1 MVTML
6 TMGRAI
12 IFCFLLLCSTSC
24 NTVYTEKQT
33 EALSKVVYAT
43 KDSLDAA
50 RVDLADEYATAATR
64 IVKPPKDRIEIQ
76 TIYKNSSAVIDK
88 NASSSKQ
95 RVVVIPSKYKND
107 VVVVVSSIEYQE
119 LLKDKEAYKQLQS
132 DHENLAKAKE
142 EVDEELTKQAEYRDQ
157 MIKDLNS
164 MQKVLAEKNLAL
176 LKCRGIIA
184 ALVLAIVAGIYLRMK
199 GIL

>member
-1 MVTML
+1 MDIPFKVIFFCIML
-6 TMGRAI
+6 LGPTA
-12 IFCFLLLCSTSC
+12 C

-50 RVDLADEYATAATR
+50 RVDLADEYATEATR
-64 IVKPPKDRIEIQ
+64 MVKPPKSRIEIR
-76 TIYKNSSAVIDK
+76 TIYKKPSAVLTK
-88 NASSSKQ
+88 NNNGTTQ

-107 VVVVVSSIEYQE
+107 VVVVVSSVEYEQ
-119 LLKDKEAYKQLQS
+119 LLKDKEAYDQLQA
-132 DHENLAKAKE
+132 DHATLSKAKQQ
-142 EVDEELTKQAEYRDQ
+142 VDDELSKQTEHRDQ
-157 MIKDLNS
+157 MVKDLNS

-176 LKCRGIIA
+176 LKARGIIV
-184 ALVLAIVAGIYLRMK
+184 ALSIAIVAGVYLRIK